1 MGLSEF
7 SQNVITN
14 KNKFSEIFIFFG
26 VEVILFIL
34 RTVTKHKIQLL
45 PNKVCAILLTKCF
58 LQFEIPRSL
67 ILAPNLHIKGA
78 LPNLSQK

>member
-45 PNKVCAILLTKCF
+45 PKTVCAILLNKSF
-58 LQFEIPRSL
+58 LQQSL
-67 ILAPNLHIKGA
+67 RHFT
-78 LPNLSQK
+78 